1 MNEIPLFLVPKAGNL
16 FFPDLDLS
24 EVLVV
29 IAYPAWPLMTWAC
42 FPLAMIALLLPTTLL
57 SVLEPQS
64 CELGAITSYQCSLG
78 LPAKVIY
85 VICSLSFSYPHLLL
99 LFITLH

>member
-29 IAYPAWPLMTWAC
+29 IAYPAWSLMTWAC

-64 CELGAITSYQCSLG
+64 CELGTITSYQCSLG

-85 VICSLSFSYPHLLL
+85 VICSLSFSCPHLLL